1 MGLFELSPPGS
12 SLGRLTLAEAKMS
25 GRKQM
30 RCLPSLLIP
39 ILPALFFCLGCSSP
53 TPEPSPEPASA
64 PSRIVSTAPS
74 ITEILYTL
82 GLGDRVVG
90 VSRFCEYPPQAKEK
104 TNVGGFLDPNLEVLV
119 GLKPDLVILLDSA
132 GPLRDGIEKL
142 DMAHLTVK
150 NRTVDDILESF
161 HLIGRRCGV
170 EDKAE
175 DLIQQLNARI
185 KRVAERTKGSRRPR
199 VLFVVSRLLDS
210 GDIRDVYV
218 AANDGYF
225 SRLIE
230 LAGGKKCVSVGAGDL
245 SGRFGRG
252 VTEDRSRHHHGRVV
266 RRGFLG
272 YNRLRG
278 RLEVS
283 GDAKGREDRPS
294 LLSPRRLRPNSRPA
308 FRRITRTDG
317 RVDHRFRAV
326 SSFSLRTSQWLR
338 SGVVLRTIFSV
349 GGGTGEAMK

>member
-74 ITEILYTL
+74 ITEILYAL

-170 EDKAE
+170 EGKAE

-230 LAGGKKCVSVGAGDL
+230 LAGGKNACPSGPETFPVVSVEGLLKIDPDIIMDASFAAD
-245 SGRFGRG
+245 SSDTT
-252 VTEDRSRHHHGRVV
+252 VSEDDWKSLATLKAVKTGRVCCLHEDYARIPGPRFV
-266 RRGFLG
+266 EL
-272 YNRLRG
+272 
-278 RLEVS
+278 LERMAELITVS
-283 GDAKGREDRPS
+283 AP
-294 LLSPRRLRPNSRPA
+294 
-308 FRRITRTDG
+308 
-317 RVDHRFRAV
+317 
-326 SSFSLRTSQWLR
+326 
-338 SGVVLRTIFSV
+338 
-349 GGGTGEAMK
+349 